1 VPTSSTTIFG
11 YNFSAP
17 YFIAPAANLNV
28 PNPEAEANLVRAA
41 GKAGILYIPSIG
53 ARLRIEKI
61 AAAGAE
67 GQVMFHQEYIWSNT
81 TQIKDELRRIEAA
94 GFKAIVLAVDN
105 TGVGGVRHRA
115 QRFKPGDDSGRS
127 LNFTIE
133 ALNELRSWTSLPIIP
148 KGIKTA
154 KDVKLC
160 ADLGFKAV
168 YISNHG
174 GRVVDNTPTAVEVLL
189 DLHVQ
194 YPEVFDQIEI
204 YADGGV
210 RRGNHV
216 LMLLALGAR
225 AVGLGRPPMFANV
238 YGQEGVER
246 MLEILHK
253 EMVTEMRLL
262 GETDV
267 NNWRGNASLINT
279 RKVELD
285 YFGVPISSLKS

>member
-1 VPTSSTTIFG
+1 MG

-28 PNPEAEANLVRAA
+28 PNPDAEANLVRAA
-41 GKAGILYIPSIG
+41 GEAGILYIPSIG
-53 ARLRIEKI
+53 ARLTIEQI
-61 AAAGAE
+61 AAARAE
-67 GQVMFHQEYIWSNT
+67 GQVMFHQEYIWSNKS
-81 TQIKDELRRIEAA
+81 QIKNELSRIEAS
-94 GFKAIVLAVDN
+94 GFKAIVLAIDN
-105 TGVGGVRHRA
+105 TGVGGVRDRA
-115 QRFKPGDDSGRS
+115 QRFTPGSDGGRS

-148 KGIKTA
+148 KGIKSA

-174 GRVVDNTPTAVEVLL
+174 GRVVDNAPTSVEILL
-189 DLHVQ
+189 DLHMQ
-194 YPEVFDQIEI
+194 YPEIFDQIEI

-216 LMLLALGAR
+216 LMLLALGVR

-238 YGQEGVER
+238 YGQPGVEK
-246 MLEILHK
+246 MLKILNT
-253 EMVTEMRLL
+253 EMITEMRLL

-267 NNWRGNASLINT
+267 NQWRGNASFINT

-285 YFGVPISSLKS
+285 YFGAPMSSFKS

>member
-1 VPTSSTTIFG
+1 MG

-28 PNPEAEANLVRAA
+28 SNPDAEAALVRAA
-41 GKAGILYIPSIG
+41 ANAGILYIPSIG
-53 ARLRIEKI
+53 ASLSIESV

-81 TQIKDELRRIEAA
+81 SQIKDELRRMESA
-94 GFKAIVLAVDN
+94 GFKAVVLALDN
-105 TGVGGVRHRA
+105 TGVTGIRDRA
-115 QRFKPGDDSGRS
+115 QRFTPGSDPGRS

-133 ALNELRSWTSLPIIP
+133 ALHQLRNWTSLPIIP
-148 KGIKTA
+148 KGIKSA

-160 ADLGFKAV
+160 ADLGFPAV

-174 GRVVDNTPTAVEVLL
+174 GRVVDNAPTALEILL

-194 YPEVFDQIEI
+194 YPEVFGQIEI

-216 LMLLALGAR
+216 LMLLALGVR

-238 YGQEGVER
+238 YGQPGVEK
-246 MLEILHK
+246 LLSILHA
-253 EMVTEMRLL
+253 EMQTEMRLL

-267 NNWRGNASLINT
+267 NRWRGNASLINT

-285 YFGVPISSLKS
+285 YFGAPMYSLTT

>member
-1 VPTSSTTIFG
+1 MG

-28 PNPEAEANLVRAA
+28 PNPDAEANLVRAA
-41 GKAGILYIPSIG
+41 ANAGILYIPSIG
-53 ARLRIEKI
+53 ARLGIEAI
-61 AAAGAE
+61 AAARVD

-81 TQIKDELRRIEAA
+81 SQIKDELSRMEAS
-94 GFKAIVLAVDN
+94 GFKAIVLAIDN
-105 TGVGGVRHRA
+105 TGVGGVRDRA

-148 KGIKTA
+148 KGIKSA

-174 GRVVDNTPTAVEVLL
+174 GRVVDNAPTTLEILL

-194 YPEVFDQIEI
+194 YPEIFDQIEI

-216 LMLLALGAR
+216 LMLLALGVR

-238 YGQEGVER
+238 YGQEGVDK
-246 MLEILHK
+246 MLQILNK

-267 NNWRGNASLINT
+267 NQWRGNASLINT

-285 YFGVPISSLKS
+285 YFGAPMSSLKS